1 MIALKVQLTWIEVE
15 SEQKRNPTFE
25 TPIAIGR
32 TFGLMP
38 SNLEGN
44 RVSRLVIDGSDILDY
59 HALLLER
66 DGRLEIQP
74 RRSQVN
80 INGELCSQDFCLLR
94 EGDRV
99 QIGFYEIE
107 ITAIESDVIEPS
119 FFPPETVGC
128 NRIVGVLFPRRCGR
142 LTSEECPH
150 CDGVEFD
157 GEFDGECDGDPYFMS
172 GERSL
177 YENYG
182 NYSSAEWINE
192 AEMEELGETEKIG
205 FDFTEADAI
214 AVEAEAGDFEQDLTE
229 S

>member
-1 MIALKVQLTWIEVE
+1 MKVQLTWIEVE
-15 SEQKRNPTFE
+15 SEQKRSPTFE
-25 TPIAIGR
+25 TPVAIGR

-38 SNLEGN
+38 SHLEGN
-44 RVSRLVIDGSDILDY
+44 RVSRLVIDDADIWDY

-66 DGRLEIQP
+66 DSQLVIQP
-74 RRSQVN
+74 RRSQVKV
-80 INGELCSQDFCLLR
+80 NGELCSRDFCLLR

-99 QIGFYEIE
+99 QIGSYEIE
-107 ITAIESDVIEPS
+107 ITAIESDGLEPS
-119 FFPPETVGC
+119 FSSPESVGC

-142 LTSEECPH
+142 LNSGECPH
-150 CDGVEFD
+150 CNGAEIET
-157 GEFDGECDGDPYFMS
+157 EFDGECDRDPYFIS

-182 NYSSAEWINE
+182 DYSEVEWVNE
-192 AEMEELGETEKIG
+192 AEMEELGEPETIG

-214 AVEAEAGDFEQDLTE
+214 AFEAEAGDFERDLTE

>member
-1 MIALKVQLTWIEVE
+1 MQLTWIEVE

-80 INGELCSQDFCLLR
+80 INGEFCSQDFCLLR

-119 FFPPETVGC
+119 LSAPETIGC
-128 NRIVGVLFPRRCGR
+128 NRMVGVLFPRRCGR
-142 LTSEECPH
+142 LNSEECPH
-150 CDGVEFD
+150 CDG
-157 GEFDGECDGDPYFMS
+157 GEFDNDPYFMS

>member
-1 MIALKVQLTWIEVE
+1 MQLTWIEIE
-15 SEQKRNPTFE
+15 SEQKRSPTFE

-44 RVSRLVIDGSDILDY
+44 RVSRLVIDGADILDY
-59 HALLLER
+59 HASLLEKN
-66 DGRLEIQP
+66 GQLEIQT
-74 RRSQVN
+74 RRSPVR
-80 INGELCSQDFCLLR
+80 INGERCSQDSCLLR

-107 ITAIESDVIEPS
+107 ITAIESPVLEPS
-119 FFPPETVGC
+119 LSAPETIGC

-142 LTSEECPH
+142 LNSEECPH
-150 CDGVEFD
+150 CDG
-157 GEFDGECDGDPYFMS
+157 GEFDDDPYFMS
-172 GERSL
+172 GERNL

-182 NYSSAEWINE
+182 DYTEAEWVNE
-192 AEMEELGETEKIG
+192 SEIEKLGDKERLG

-214 AVEAEAGDFEQDLTE
+214 ALEGEAGDFERDLTE